1 MRYRSE
7 LYTYTH
13 YPQRKKKSSK
23 KRKKDYYYFFNLY
36 NPEGTDHLLLTLFI
50 IKNVRKNVTV
60 RFSTE
65 NSHRHCD
72 PERNEGEAISNNF
85 HIIQHI

>member
-23 KRKKDYYYFFNLY
+23 KRKKDYYYSFNLY
-36 NPEGTDHLLLTLFI
+36 NPEGTDHLLLTGDILTSYQQ
-50 IKNVRKNVTV
+50 KLLAQCQE
-60 RFSTE
+60 S
-65 NSHRHCD
+65 
-72 PERNEGEAISNNF
+72 
-85 HIIQHI
+85 